1 MSDKQS
7 SSETGEAVEGTKA
20 ADASSSSVP
29 EAEHVA
35 STLPEPEENKRR
47 VSTDAAVETAQEV
60 KAEENADIAELTR
73 DMFQKMTAYLQGDL
87 SVTAEDY
94 KLLEQ
99 MNLVTSKKYA
109 DMRNIALQIGDS
121 MTGLQNKY
129 QSLQPYLDQI
139 DQVEES
145 VTSLEQAALRL
156 DAYSKR
162 LEAKFK
168 QLEKR

>member
-1 MSDKQS
+1 M
-7 SSETGEAVEGTKA
+7 GEATVAAVEKTA
-20 ADASSSSVP
+20 AA
-29 EAEHVA
+29 AEVA
-35 STLPEPEENKRR
+35 PGVAPP
-47 VSTDAAVETAQEV
+47 VDAAVEVREPPPPDIQELCRNTFS
-60 KAEENADIAELTR
+60 KTSEYLKGEL
-73 DMFQKMTAYLQGDL
+73 
-87 SVTAEDY
+87 VCTAEDY

-99 MNLVTSKKYA
+99 MNKGPITRYVEMKHIA
-109 DMRNIALQIGDS
+109 HNIGKS
-121 MTGLQNKY
+121 MKDLNEKY

-145 VTSLEQAALRL
+145 VASLEQAAYKL